1 MKYQLTDYKGN
12 ILNVTPEQA
21 AKIADVAELL
31 EIEVD
36 GQKHYLNP
44 KNIASIT
51 PTGITP
57 DQARKL
63 FPHRFTDGKVL
74 PG

>member
-12 ILNVTPEQA
+12 ILNVTSEQA

-44 KNIASIT
+44 KNIASIK
-51 PTGITP
+51 PIGISQ
-57 DQARKL
+57 DQERKL
-63 FPHRFTDGKVL
+63 FPHRFIEG
-74 PG
+74 

>member
-12 ILNVTPEQA
+12 VLSVTPEQA

-44 KNIASIT
+44 KHIASIKPVGLT
-51 PTGITP
+51 
-57 DQARKL
+57 QEQERKL

-74 PG
+74 QG